1 MELPKLTPSI
11 LMEIVTIPFIL
22 VDQFYFHLLQ
32 PISLGFEKLIFELD
46 ASSYSFKVTQ
56 ISFIKGVYSV
66 YLTHRL
72 CHEQLKEYVK
82 LFYFLIAAD
91 WFSPIMVSNA
101 FCSRFL
107 RIVVYG
113 SVVCNILFI
122 AFFIFDRYDSCFGSS
137 THVPSFPQDS

>member
-56 ISFIKGVYSV
+56 INSIKSVYSV

-72 CHEQLKEYVK
+72 CHE
-82 LFYFLIAAD
+82 
-91 WFSPIMVSNA
+91 
-101 FCSRFL
+101 
-107 RIVVYG
+107 
-113 SVVCNILFI
+113 
-122 AFFIFDRYDSCFGSS
+122 
-137 THVPSFPQDS
+137 